1 MQSDRT
7 IAFTLAGHRL
17 DVEVGDTITLPNMDE
32 VWQVQSLEGL
42 TTQRIS
48 AEIISSSQ
56 SLPLIGASPQ
66 LRQEP
71 QWATKPVIF
80 ALDLPGPH
88 EGLLVGAAQSPFLL
102 TTIKGPESDVDVT
115 LPVYM
120 GALLTDMKTGPVGR
134 WDYGTVIDL
143 SLIHI

>member
-1 MQSDRT
+1 
-7 IAFTLAGHRL
+7 
-17 DVEVGDTITLPNMDE
+17 MDG

-42 TTQRIS
+42 TTQRVS

-80 ALDLPGPH
+80 ALDLPGPQ
-88 EGLLVGAAQSPFLL
+88 EGLLVGAAQSPFLP
-102 TTIKGPESDVDVT
+102 TTIKGPESEVEVT

-134 WDYGTVIDL
+134 WDYGTCLLYTSPSPRDQRG
-143 SLIHI
+143 SRMPSSA